1 MRIAASPRVLNHR
14 RSMVLTL
21 NKRDLWR
28 NSNVFHDRIPSD
40 PQEAPAAKRTGWLRA
55 ILGAPQEEAAAPLQL
70 LDPYPPPP
78 DREIIGAG
86 ELVDL
91 AMLAT
96 QLAELIAS
104 ARDRLDG
111 VVTQVDRSAEEAAD
125 YGRAL
130 NAGVTA
136 LDAERLSNNTVKQL
150 LDVTRAMIERTETAE
165 QRLRSTNNELRA
177 LQKDLSVAQQS
188 AERDPLTGLLN
199 RRALE
204 EALARAVVTARKA
217 DAALS
222 VAFCDIDH
230 FKRLNDVH
238 GHSVGD
244 RVLRLV
250 GDLLS
255 EEADER
261 TFVGRQGG
269 EEFVILFEGLP
280 VIEAAARIDA
290 IREALSERVLRS
302 RSDGTPIGRVTFS
315 AGVAALIGDEAG
327 EDVLH
332 RADLALYRAKEG
344 GRNQVVI
351 DPGA

>member
-1 MRIAASPRVLNHR
+1 M
-14 RSMVLTL
+14 
-21 NKRDLWR
+21 
-28 NSNVFHDRIPSD
+28 FHDRIPPD
-40 PQEAPAAKRTGWLRA
+40 PNARSAARPKTWLRS
-55 ILGAPQEEAAAPLQL
+55 LFGVDEEPAVVPPVL
-70 LDPYPPPP
+70 LDPPIP
-78 DREIIGAG
+78 DPDADIIGAD

-91 AMLAT
+91 AVLAT
-96 QLAELIAS
+96 QLAELIQS

-111 VVTQVDRSAEEAAD
+111 AVEMVDRSADEAAD

-130 NAGVTA
+130 SASAAALNAKK
-136 LDAERLSNNTVKQL
+136 LPKDTVQAL
-150 LDVTRAMIERTETAE
+150 LDVTRQMIDRTETAE
-165 QRLRSTNNELRA
+165 KRLRSTNGELRA
-177 LQKDLSVAQQS
+177 LQQDLSVAQES
-188 AERDPLTGLLN
+188 AERDPLTGLPN

-204 EALARAVVTARKA
+204 QALVRAVDTARRA

-238 GHSVGD
+238 GHAVGD

-250 GDLLS
+250 GDCLS
-255 EEADER
+255 EDADDR

-269 EEFVILFEGLP
+269 EEFVLLFEGLP
-280 VIEAAARIDA
+280 VIEAAARVDA
-290 IREALSERVLRS
+290 IREALSQRTLRS

-315 AGVAALIGDEAG
+315 AGVAALNGQESG
-327 EDVLH
+327 EDLLH
-332 RADLALYRAKEG
+332 RADVALYRAKEG

>member
-1 MRIAASPRVLNHR
+1 MFHNPIPTDPKVQPAS
-14 RSMVLTL
+14 
-21 NKRDLWR
+21 KR
-28 NSNVFHDRIPSD
+28 
-40 PQEAPAAKRTGWLRA
+40 KGWLRT
-55 ILGAPQEEAAAPLQL
+55 LFGVDEDGVESPPQL
-70 LDPYPPPP
+70 LDPPLPAA
-78 DREIIGAG
+78 DADIIGAD

-91 AMLAT
+91 AVLAT
-96 QLAELIAS
+96 QLSELIQS

-111 VVTQVDRSAEEAAD
+111 AVAMVDKSADEAAD

-130 NAGVTA
+130 NASA
-136 LDAERLSNNTVKQL
+136 KAIDAQKLPGDTVRAL
-150 LDVTRAMIERTETAE
+150 LDVTRQMIDRTETAE
-165 QRLRSTNNELRA
+165 KRLRSTNNELRV
-177 LQKDLSVAQQS
+177 LQRDLSVAQES

-204 EALARAVVTARKA
+204 QALTRAVDTARQA

-238 GHSVGD
+238 GHAVGD

-250 GDLLS
+250 GDCLS
-255 EEADER
+255 EDADER

-269 EEFVILFEGLP
+269 EEFVVLFEGLP

-290 IREALSERVLRS
+290 IRDALSQRTLRS
-302 RSDGTPIGRVTFS
+302 RSDGMPIGRVTFS
-315 AGVAALIGDEAG
+315 AGVAALNGHES
-327 EDVLH
+327 EEELLH
-332 RADLALYRAKEG
+332 RADQALYRAKEG

-351 DPGA
+351 DPGT

>member
-1 MRIAASPRVLNHR
+1 M
-14 RSMVLTL
+14 
-21 NKRDLWR
+21 
-28 NSNVFHDRIPSD
+28 FHDRIPSQSGD
-40 PQEAPAAKRTGWLRA
+40 QSAAKRKGWLRNLFGVDEDA
-55 ILGAPQEEAAAPLQL
+55 VANPPQL
-70 LDPYPPPP
+70 LDPPAPAET
-78 DREIIGAG
+78 DIIGAD

-91 AMLAT
+91 AVLAT
-96 QLAELIAS
+96 QLAELIQS

-111 VVTQVDRSAEEAAD
+111 AVEMVDRSADEAAD

-130 NAGVTA
+130 SASARA
-136 LDAERLSNNTVKQL
+136 LDAQKLPKDTVQAL
-150 LDVTRAMIERTETAE
+150 IDVTRQMIDRTETAE
-165 QRLRSTNNELRA
+165 KRLRSTNGELRA
-177 LQKDLSVAQQS
+177 LQRDLSVAQEC
-188 AERDPLTGLLN
+188 AERDPLTGLPN

-204 EALARAVVTARKA
+204 QAMVRAVDTARRA

-238 GHSVGD
+238 GHAVGD

-250 GDLLS
+250 GDCLS
-255 EEADER
+255 EDADDR

-269 EEFVILFEGLP
+269 EEFVLLFEGLP
-280 VIEAAARIDA
+280 VIEAAARVDA
-290 IREALSERVLRS
+290 IREALSRRTLRS

-315 AGVAALIGDEAG
+315 AGVAALNGQESG
-327 EDVLH
+327 EDLLH
-332 RADLALYRAKEG
+332 RADVALYRAKEG

>member
-1 MRIAASPRVLNHR
+1 MLHE
-14 RSMVLTL
+14 
-21 NKRDLWR
+21 
-28 NSNVFHDRIPSD
+28 RIPSE
-40 PQEAPAAKRTGWLRA
+40 PGRQPTGKTAGWLRA
-55 ILGAPQEEAAAPLQL
+55 IFGVGDNAQAEPPEL
-70 LDPYPPPP
+70 LDPPAAEG
-78 DREIIGAG
+78 EIIGAG

-91 AMLAT
+91 AVLAT
-96 QLAELIAS
+96 QLSELIQS

-111 VVTQVDRSAEEAAD
+111 AVAMVDKSADEAAD

-130 NAGVTA
+130 
-136 LDAERLSNNTVKQL
+136 DASAKAIDAQKLPQDTVQAL
-150 LDVTRAMIERTETAE
+150 LDVTRQMIERTETAE
-165 QRLRSTNNELRA
+165 KRLRSTNTELRA
-177 LQKDLSVAQQS
+177 LQRDLSVAQES

-204 EALARAVVTARKA
+204 QALKRAVETARKA

-238 GHSVGD
+238 GHAVGD

-250 GDLLS
+250 GDCLS
-255 EEADER
+255 EDADDR

-269 EEFVILFEGLP
+269 EEFVVLFEGLP

-290 IREALSERVLRS
+290 IRDALSKRTLRS
-302 RSDGTPIGRVTFS
+302 RSDGMPIGRVSFS
-315 AGVAALIGDEAG
+315 AGVAALNGDESD
-327 EDVLH
+327 EDLLN
-332 RADLALYRAKEG
+332 RADRALYRAKEG

-351 DPGA
+351 DPGT

>member
-1 MRIAASPRVLNHR
+1 MPPI
-14 RSMVLTL
+14 
-21 NKRDLWR
+21 
-28 NSNVFHDRIPSD
+28 
-40 PQEAPAAKRTGWLRA
+40 
-55 ILGAPQEEAAAPLQL
+55 L
-70 LDPYPPPP
+70 LDAPIPPR
-78 DREIIGAG
+78 DADIIGAD

-91 AMLAT
+91 AVLAT
-96 QLAELIAS
+96 QLAELISS

-111 VVTQVDRSAEEAAD
+111 AVTMIDSSAEEAAD

-130 NAGVTA
+130 SAGA
-136 LDAERLSNNTVKQL
+136 RAIDAERLSNDTVKAL

-165 QRLRSTNNELRA
+165 QRLRSTNHELRA
-177 LQKDLSVAQQS
+177 LQKDLSVAQES

-204 EALARAVVTARKA
+204 DALSRAVVTARKA

-238 GHSVGD
+238 GHAVGD

-250 GDLLS
+250 GDCLS
-255 EEADER
+255 EDADDH

-269 EEFVILFEGLP
+269 EEFVVLFEGVP

-290 IREALSERVLRS
+290 IRESLSERTLRS

-315 AGVAALIGDEAG
+315 AGVAALSGTEGG
-327 EDVLH
+327 EDLLH
-332 RADLALYRAKEG
+332 RADQALYRAKEG

-351 DPGA
+351 DAGE

>member
-1 MRIAASPRVLNHR
+1 M
-14 RSMVLTL
+14 
-21 NKRDLWR
+21 
-28 NSNVFHDRIPSD
+28 FHDRIPPD
-40 PQEAPAAKRTGWLRA
+40 PNGKPVAKPKGWLRSLFGVDEDPVA
-55 ILGAPQEEAAAPLQL
+55 NPPVL
-70 LDPYPPPP
+70 LDPPVPGP
-78 DREIIGAG
+78 DADIIGAD

-91 AMLAT
+91 AVLAT
-96 QLAELIAS
+96 QLAELIQS

-111 VVTQVDRSAEEAAD
+111 AVEMVDKSADEAAD

-130 NAGVTA
+130 SASAKALNAQK
-136 LDAERLSNNTVKQL
+136 LPKDTVQAL
-150 LDVTRAMIERTETAE
+150 LDVTRQMIDRTETAE
-165 QRLRSTNNELRA
+165 KRLRATNGELRA
-177 LQKDLSVAQQS
+177 LQQDLSVAQES
-188 AERDPLTGLLN
+188 AERDPLTGLPN

-204 EALARAVVTARKA
+204 QALVRAVDTARRA

-238 GHSVGD
+238 GHAVGD

-250 GDLLS
+250 GDCLS
-255 EEADER
+255 EDADDR

-269 EEFVILFEGLP
+269 EEFVLLFEGLP
-280 VIEAAARIDA
+280 VIEAAARVDA
-290 IREALSERVLRS
+290 IREALSQRTLRS

-315 AGVAALIGDEAG
+315 AGVAALNGQESG
-327 EDVLH
+327 EDLLH
-332 RADLALYRAKEG
+332 RADVALYRAKEG

>member
-1 MRIAASPRVLNHR
+1 M
-14 RSMVLTL
+14 
-21 NKRDLWR
+21 
-28 NSNVFHDRIPSD
+28 FHDRIPPD
-40 PQEAPAAKRTGWLRA
+40 PNARSAARPKTWLRS
-55 ILGAPQEEAAAPLQL
+55 LFGVDEEPAVVPPVL
-70 LDPYPPPP
+70 LDPPIP
-78 DREIIGAG
+78 DPDADIIGAD

-91 AMLAT
+91 AVLAT
-96 QLAELIAS
+96 QLAELIQS

-111 VVTQVDRSAEEAAD
+111 AVEMVDRSADEAAD

-130 NAGVTA
+130 SASAKALNAKK
-136 LDAERLSNNTVKQL
+136 LPKDTVQAL
-150 LDVTRAMIERTETAE
+150 LDVTRQMIDRTETAE
-165 QRLRSTNNELRA
+165 KRLRSTNGELRA
-177 LQKDLSVAQQS
+177 LQQDLSVAQES
-188 AERDPLTGLLN
+188 AERDPLTGLPN

-204 EALARAVVTARKA
+204 QALVRAVDTARRA

-238 GHSVGD
+238 GHAVGD

-250 GDLLS
+250 GDCLS
-255 EEADER
+255 EDADDR

-269 EEFVILFEGLP
+269 EEFVLLFEGLP
-280 VIEAAARIDA
+280 VIEAAARVDA
-290 IREALSERVLRS
+290 IREALSQRTLRS

-315 AGVAALIGDEAG
+315 AGVAALNGQESG
-327 EDVLH
+327 EDLLH
-332 RADLALYRAKEG
+332 RADVALYRAKEG